1 MTCRL
6 THLGRVYYESTRTE
20 GKTHRA
26 ALRAL
31 KRQLA
36 TVVFYR
42 LKHAAIQ
49 AQAQARARS
58 VAA

>member
-1 MTCRL
+1 
-6 THLGRVYYESTRTE
+6 VYYDRKR
-20 GKTHRA
+20 KTHRA

-42 LKHAAIQ
+42 IKLGAAK
-49 AQAQARARS
+49 AGANPAMASARL
-58 VAA
+58 